1 NVIPLDIRCRH
12 EVFRVVTKIRPDVI
26 VHTAALTDVDYC
38 EEHPDEASILNVEG
52 TRTLVAAAK
61 NIGTEFV
68 YISTDSVF
76 DGKKGMYVEEDVPNP
91 INCYAKTKLEGEK
104 LLNVLD
110 QGYTIIRTC
119 IYGWNMQ
126 QKFSL
131 AEWAIHNLQNGQRI
145 NMFKDVFFSPI
156 LVNNLSEAILEICD
170 RDVQGIINV
179 AGSKRCSKFDFGRSI
194 AKVFDLDEALITPIE
209 INDFKGFKAP
219 RPKDVSL
226 DVSKAKKILH
236 TKLLDV
242 DAGLTWMKELFEEGY
257 VEKLK
262 RCMVRH
268 I

>member
-1 NVIPLDIRCRH
+1 MMAGERSKVYATYHNHPTKIDGCNVIPLDIRCRH

-52 TRTLVAAAK
+52 TRNLVAAAK

-119 IYGWNMQ
+119 I
-126 QKFSL
+126 
-131 AEWAIHNLQNGQRI
+131 
-145 NMFKDVFFSPI
+145 
-156 LVNNLSEAILEICD
+156 
-170 RDVQGIINV
+170 
-179 AGSKRCSKFDFGRSI
+179 
-194 AKVFDLDEALITPIE
+194 
-209 INDFKGFKAP
+209 
-219 RPKDVSL
+219 
-226 DVSKAKKILH
+226 
-236 TKLLDV
+236 
-242 DAGLTWMKELFEEGY
+242 
-257 VEKLK
+257 
-262 RCMVRH
+262 
-268 I
+268 